1 MSTKTFTYPKT
12 IRPCCN
18 PNCKGNEDG
27 KQMESKGMRGP
38 ESEEERV
45 GEASRVEVYRC
56 NLCGT
61 ETTFPRFNSPRA
73 LFKSRKGR
81 CGEFANLFG
90 TYCRAL
96 GFDTRYVHDF
106 TDHVWVE
113 VYSNRQQRWIHSDS
127 CEGLIDRPNMYEQG
141 WGKKLNYAVAA
152 THDSVADVTKR
163 YTRKFYSDDFQARR
177 REFAPDENT
186 SDRIFVQ
193 MNGALRQ
200 MNNIGKGR
208 LDELNNR
215 NEAEQKFFSMV
226 QSSGVWDV
234 DYREGRISGSLAW
247 KAARKELGDSGKKE
261 SNKEKKEENNEDD
274 EAHSFFVESFLPRT
288 VTSPVS
294 IAVQPPKQTHMPTQT
309 KSHPEC
315 ITVSG
320 VLCAVTLSHGV
331 SIVIIDEA
339 SGCILQS
346 KAFSKWSSAG
356 GFLDTVPDGRI
367 VALYC
372 VRDKDVDDQK
382 NIDRSIFS
390 RLGGFNM
397 DQATISDESYFLY
410 IGQINFH
417 PKWAQSFNTSDSK
430 QYIKVFLLNVHYPF
444 GRLRSEINTIPSS
457 VTTRLPETIM
467 PLKTQ
472 LVASNYQKA
481 LAFNS
486 FMENKDKQYFFGT
499 LASFV
504 GYTTKPGAPVY
515 LIDSASFPFQQ
526 SATQS
531 SDNNSSWT
539 TYHFLPD
546 ALVPDDDEVVEDT
559 NVSSSK
565 ATPKF
570 DIPIADDY
578 LIQLLGSK
586 LLTKNAGEVDTSTAL
601 ANTRLVALYFS
612 ASWCGPCRGF
622 TPLLVEFYNHLKEEV
637 ASTHGLEIVFVSS
650 DRDEA
655 SFQQYYEKMP
665 FLAMPFSNRALAHH
679 AKQMFGVRGI
689 PSFVVLDSLSGRV
702 VVSPD
707 DSRKEVHQACQRGE
721 QAIESL
727 FKTWLT
733 KVPPETTSMLDILAL
748 SCCEAEPS
756 AGAGDKTT
764 NVKAEEYLVRKKDG
778 KSKPSTVDLQ
788 TRVKEIFTSLVA
800 SGQPPNAAAAEAIKQ
815 ASEEKNDPFVK
826 LEQGFIQGVVEVCK
840 DEIKSNSI
848 EEKANK
854 LCEVHGLDVASKAER
869 ISSGAKTVVNVL
881 SIAKKY
887 VANVQ
892 KDPYNPRFRNFKLS
906 NKVFDNI
913 TSTRGSIDLLIAIG
927 FAVYHSDMDFFATI
941 PLSTD
946 LELMSNV
953 LDSLIKAY
961 SD

>member
-1 MSTKTFTYPKT
+1 
-12 IRPCCN
+12 
-18 PNCKGNEDG
+18 
-27 KQMESKGMRGP
+27 MESIGMRGP
-38 ESEEERV
+38 ESEEEKV
-45 GEASRVEVYRC
+45 GQASRVEVYRC
-56 NLCGT
+56 KLCGT

-113 VYSNRQQRWIHSDS
+113 VYSNRQQRWIHADS
-127 CEGLIDRPNMYEQG
+127 CEGLIDRPAMYESG

-193 MNGALRQ
+193 LSGALRQ

-208 LDELNNR
+208 LDELDKR
-215 NEAEQKFFSMV
+215 NEAEQKFFGMV

-247 KAARKELGDSGKKE
+247 KAARKELGDGGKKE
-261 SNKEKKEENNEDD
+261 SNKETKEEDDEDD
-274 EAHSFFVESFLPRT
+274 EAHSFFVENFLPRT

-294 IAVQPPKQTHMPTQT
+294 IAVQPPTKSHMPTQT
-309 KSHPEC
+309 TSHPEC

-320 VLCAVTLSHGV
+320 VPCAVTLSHGV
-331 SIVIIDEA
+331 SIVIVDEA

-356 GFLDTVPDGRI
+356 GFIDTVPNGRI
-367 VALYC
+367 VALC
-372 VRDKDVDDQK
+372 CIRDKDVDDQK

-397 DQATISDESYFLY
+397 DQATASDEKYFLY

-417 PKWAQSFNTSDSK
+417 PKWAQSFNTSNSK
-430 QYIKVFLLNVHYPF
+430 QYIKVSLLNVRYTSTK
-444 GRLRSEINTIPSS
+444 LRSEINTIPSN
-457 VTTRLPETIM
+457 VTTRLPETTM

-472 LVASNYQKA
+472 LVASNYQKR

-486 FMENKDKQYFFGT
+486 FMEQKDKQYSLGT
-499 LASFV
+499 LLSFV

-546 ALVPDDDEVVEDT
+546 VLVPDDDKVVENT
-559 NVSSSK
+559 NTSSSK

-570 DIPIADDY
+570 DIPIADDF
-578 LIQLLGSK
+578 LRLLGNK

-601 ANTRLVALYFS
+601 TNTRLVALYFS

-637 ASTHGLEIVFVSS
+637 ASTHGLEIIFVSS

-655 SFQQYYEKMP
+655 SFQQYYSKMP
-665 FLAMPFSNRALAHH
+665 FLAMPFSNRALAQH

-733 KVPPETTSMLDILAL
+733 KVPPETSSMLEILAL
-748 SCCEAEPS
+748 SCSEAEDAS
-756 AGAGDKTT
+756 GDAGDKAT
-764 NVKAEEYLVRKKDG
+764 NVKAEEYLVRKKDE
-778 KSKPSTVDLQ
+778 KPKPSTEDLQ
-788 TRVKEIFTSLVA
+788 ARVKEIFTTLVA
-800 SGQPPNAAAAEAIKQ
+800 SGQSPNEAAAQAIKQ
-815 ASEEKNDPFVK
+815 ASEEQNNPSVK
-826 LEQGFIQGVVEVCK
+826 LEQGIIRWGNVEVCK
-840 DEIKSNSI
+840 DQTLSNSI

-854 LCEVHGLDVASKAER
+854 LSEMHCEMHGLGAASESER
-869 ISSGAKTVVNVL
+869 ISSGAKKVVDVL

-906 NKVFDNI
+906 NKIFDSI
-913 TSTRGSIDLLIAIG
+913 TSNRGSIDLLTTIG
-927 FAVYHSDMDFFATI
+927 FAVYPSSIDFVASI

-946 LELMSNV
+946 LALMSNV

-961 SD
+961 SN